1 LPASKRDV
9 FAGQEQVKA
18 NQEFDFTGSREMK
31 NSDKRKTRFNFDSI
45 LALVAIGFA
54 VFLIIYQLN
63 MPKSAIRQAL
73 GPSFVP
79 VALLIGMILTA
90 IVLFFNSLQME
101 RKASATASIQEETET
116 KTSAKQKKGMIMIL
130 LGLLVYAVILTPLGF
145 IISTTLCI
153 LYQTQLFEK
162 GKWVRNLV
170 VSIPFS
176 FLVYYIFVYRL
187 EIILPAGILE
197 ILAP

>member
-1 LPASKRDV
+1 
-9 FAGQEQVKA
+9 
-18 NQEFDFTGSREMK
+18 MK
-31 NSDKRKTRFNFDSI
+31 DSDKRKKVFNFDSI
-45 LALVAIGFA
+45 LALASIVIAL
-54 VFLIIYQLN
+54 FLILYQLN

-79 VALLIGMILTA
+79 VALLIGLILTA

-101 RKASATASIQEETET
+101 RKAGLGASAQVEPET
-116 KTSAKQKKGMIMIL
+116 KTSAKQKKIIVMIL
-130 LGLLVYAVILTPLGF
+130 LGLLVYAAILVPVGF

-153 LYQTQLFEK
+153 LYQAQLYER
-162 GKWVRNLV
+162 GKWVRNLT

-187 EIILPAGILE
+187 DVSLPAGILE